1 FCHHELFSVLL
12 RKEHAVS
19 FWNRVVLAR
28 RFLSQ
33 RWLLSMT
40 NVLLHP
46 YLPDVSSSS
55 FCFIAS
61 YTKIQLVLLHCRVET
76 LQWSLPCRCYTRAV
90 THQSPRDYAQVD
102 LRQQLVSQTENVIGG
117 NAEETSRRWSP
128 KTSPVSPKCQRGQS
142 FVVGNMFS
150 FVLVNPLA
158 ATPLFSPSS
167 LARAALFG
175 LVVYMSRGRTVAP
188 ALDSPKGPVRQCT
201 IGTSPLSIR

>member
-1 FCHHELFSVLL
+1 MWINAA
-12 RKEHAVS
+12 KHAVS

-90 THQSPRDYAQVD
+90 THQSPRDYAQVMQRKRRED
-102 LRQQLVSQTENVIGG
+102 GAPKHLRYLQNVSADNHLLLAEVADHLQT
-117 NAEETSRRWSP
+117 
-128 KTSPVSPKCQRGQS
+128 
-142 FVVGNMFS
+142 
-150 FVLVNPLA
+150 L
-158 ATPLFSPSS
+158 
-167 LARAALFG
+167 
-175 LVVYMSRGRTVAP
+175 
-188 ALDSPKGPVRQCT
+188 
-201 IGTSPLSIR
+201 